1 LKYYSSLK
9 KAVDM
14 KPVYTAKALIC
25 SFLII
30 SSLTTRA
37 QVPTSPVQGSCS
49 GVIANFN
56 ANDNGYNSPSI
67 YGSIFDSSLYY
78 HAGRGYWTDYLPP
91 YRTTAPGV
99 PRVLNIISP
108 PYPNPNPAGIFTVG
122 FTYIIGNPA
131 TDRFQV
137 RIISVTSTP
146 QGTVTNV
153 EATSGVQ
160 AFTTW
165 SSPIPYV
172 DVAGP
177 TVPDPTP
184 FLNGFAGNVCI
195 QLNDPDIVN
204 GPNTSFRVEVS
215 YLTSSPTFAVFDNLS
230 IGPIGAPLPV
240 HFIGLVANRSASN
253 TVDLKWD
260 VSEEIDVQEYQVE
273 RSTNASYWEVTGTVQ
288 AKGKSIYTL
297 TDNNVPSRTIYYRI
311 KSIDID
317 GRYKYSGVLRLD
329 GDNSY
334 GNEISVYPVPAKDDI
349 IVQHKKLRGKVK
361 MIISSM
367 NGTIVKT
374 IQPTPGSSHTPV
386 NISNLPSGVYLLR
399 LDDETGWQS
408 IKLMKE

>member
-1 LKYYSSLK
+1 
-9 KAVDM
+9 M
-14 KPVYTAKALIC
+14 KPVYTAKVLIALT
-25 SFLII
+25 LLI
-30 SSLTTRA
+30 SSISSYA
-37 QVPTSPVQGSCS
+37 QVPTTPTAGVCS

-56 ANDNGYNSPSI
+56 SNDNGYNSPSI

-91 YRTTAPGV
+91 YRTGAPGI

-108 PYPNPNPAGIFTVG
+108 PYPNPNPAGTFNVG
-122 FTYIIGNPA
+122 FSYIIGSPA

-160 AFTTW
+160 FFSAW

-177 TVPDPTP
+177 NVPDPTP
-184 FLNGFAGNVCI
+184 LLNGFAGNICI
-195 QLNDPDIVN
+195 QLNDADITN
-204 GPNTSFRVEVS
+204 GPGTSFRVEVS
-215 YLTSSPTFAVFDNLS
+215 YLTNSPFFAVFDNLS

-240 HFIGLVANRSASN
+240 HFIGLVANRSSSN

-297 TDNNVPSRTIYYRI
+297 TDNNVPSKTVYYRI
-311 KSIDID
+311 KSLDID

-334 GNEISVYPVPAKDDI
+334 GNDLSAYPVPAKDDI
-349 IVQHKKLRGKVK
+349 IVQHKKLRGKSK
-361 MIISSM
+361 IIISST
-367 NGTIVKT
+367 NGTVVKT
-374 IQPTPGSSHTPV
+374 IFPTPGSSHTPI
-386 NISNLPSGVYLLR
+386 NISTLAPGIYMLR

-408 IKLMKE
+408 IKLVKQ